1 MESSFQFD
9 LAKCNLVNYLWPHF
23 VDMLGLE
30 KAQVAVRQ
38 ALDLQL
44 MNGSSMT
51 LPILFF
57 ETCGVALVRK
67 DLIRQNTGFKCH
79 REGMILIFSVKEKV
93 VQLLQEN

>member
-23 VDMLGLE
+23 VDKLGLE
-30 KAQVAVRQ
+30 KAQAAVRQ

-44 MNGSSMT
+44 MNGSSRT

-57 ETCGVALVRK
+57 ETCGVALARK
-67 DLIRQNTGFKCH
+67 DQIRQSTGITCN
-79 REGMILIFSVKEKV
+79 REGMILIFSSKENV
-93 VQLLQEN
+93 AQLLQET